1 MTLSAGPSGAR
12 GTYTLTKKNY
22 SAFGD
27 DTLNVL
33 RRKQKKMFRDLLAAR
48 NTARGVCFLFD
59 FSM

>member
-33 RRKQKKMFRDLLAAR
+33 RRKQKKIVL
-48 NTARGVCFLFD
+48 
-59 FSM
+59 